1 MRIASLIVTVLL
13 LAGCTG
19 KSPEERARA
28 EAEKIKESI
37 PDVESKA
44 LAQQA
49 SPEEVKQAQAA
60 LTVLNEY
67 QGEVNG
73 QLDAVTVNSIQAF
86 QTAHGFE
93 ANGILNEKTQRALQ
107 EASGKLKAKS

>member
-1 MRIASLIVTVLL
+1 MRIATLMLTVLL

-28 EAEKIKESI
+28 ELEKMKESV
-37 PDVESKA
+37 PDVEAKA
-44 LAQQA
+44 LAQKA
-49 SPEEVKQAQAA
+49 GPEEVKQAQAA
-60 LTVLNEY
+60 LTALHEY

-86 QTAHGFE
+86 QTSHGFE
-93 ANGILNEKTQRALQ
+93 ADGILTEKVQRALQ
-107 EASGKLKAKS
+107 DAAGKAKAQS